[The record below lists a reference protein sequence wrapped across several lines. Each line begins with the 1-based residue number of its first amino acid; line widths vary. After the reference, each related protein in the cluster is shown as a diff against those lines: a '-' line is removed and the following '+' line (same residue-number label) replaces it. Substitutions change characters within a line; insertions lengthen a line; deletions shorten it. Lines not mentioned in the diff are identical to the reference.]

1 MNKDMKR
8 LNVDELIMTSPS
20 GRRHRDGRVRFF
32 ARMEEIRVGITLGY
46 SLILLYEQYADVF
59 KFSYS
64 QFSRYVSKY
73 IKHPTPEARQE
84 TADALKE
91 QRDTEKG
98 RPDSAESR
106 ATGMPQFNYR
116 KDTPKDDLV

>member
-1 MNKDMKR
+1 MKR
-8 LNVDELIMTSPS
+8 LNVDELILTSPG
-20 GRRHRDGRVRFF
+20 GRRHRTGRVRFF
-32 ARMEEIRVGITLGY
+32 ARMEEIRVGLSLGY

-73 IKHPTPEARQE
+73 IKHPTAEARQE
-84 TADALKE
+84 SADALKE
-91 QRDTEKG
+91 QRDAEKG
-98 RPDSAESR
+98 KPDSVDSR
-106 ATGMPQFNYR
+106 ATGMPQFSYR